1 MVRLSNPEMT
11 ADRVH
16 VLPGFGL
23 RHTRAAGIV
32 ELRLP
37 MLSHVAVSTNGHKV
51 IERIVARLAPFDL
64 VVELQILQRAAL
76 LTAQAVPLQGRFI
89 KRR

>member
-1 MVRLSNPEMT
+1 
-11 ADRVH
+11 
-16 VLPGFGL
+16 
-23 RHTRAAGIV
+23 
-32 ELRLP
+32 